1 MKKIIFLI
9 YITLIATSVSWGAG
23 TKDGAERSA
32 LPVPPLLEGEKLKLV
47 MQEGFLTLPMGTS
60 KTMGFNGDYL
70 GPTIRVSNGDLVD
83 IEVQNTLKEDSTV
96 HWHGLHVPAEFDGGP
111 HQIVEAG
118 STWNPKFAIDQKA
131 ATLWYHPHLLGKTA
145 EHVYNGMAGLF
156 YIEDDYSKSLPIPK
170 EYGVDDFPLVIQDR
184 RLDKN
189 GQFAYNPGGRDIM
202 AGYTGNIILVNGA
215 YEPYLDLKKGT
226 YRFRVINGS
235 NSSIFRVR
243 FSDERNFTVIASD
256 GGFLP
261 ESAKASEL
269 IMSPGER
276 FEILVDFSEQGNISL
291 MTDIYGGDSFKSLDF
306 NILKEEG
313 AYYSHPESFNYT
325 PVVYDESK
333 NIKRNFRM
341 ETRGMGG
348 FTINGKFMD
357 MNRIDFTL
365 NKNSTEIWTIEN
377 VGMGMMNIPHSFHV
391 HDVQFSVIS
400 VNGQEPGPLYS
411 GPKDTVLVMPGDKIK
426 IALRFEDYTGIYMYH
441 CHFLEHEDS
450 GMMGQFLIE

>member
-1 MKKIIFLI
+1 MKKIILTVLI
-9 YITLIATSVSWGAG
+9 LLAALTVSWGKGSNDAQ
-23 TKDGAERSA
+23 KRST
-32 LPVPPLLEGEKLKLV
+32 LPIPPLLEGETLTLT
-47 MQEGFLTLPMGTS
+47 MQEGTLTLPMGTS

-70 GPTIRVSNGDLVD
+70 GPTIRVSNGDKVNF
-83 IEVQNTLKEDSTV
+83 EVKNTLKEDSTV

-111 HQIVEAG
+111 HQVVKAG
-118 STWNPKFAIDQKA
+118 TTWKPGFTIDQKA

-156 YIEDDYSKSLPIPK
+156 YIEDEYSKNLPIPK
-170 EYGVDDFPLVIQDR
+170 DYGVNDIPLVLQDR

-189 GQFAYNPGGRDIM
+189 GEFAYNPGRRDVM
-202 AGYTGNIILVNGA
+202 AGYIGNVILVNGA
-215 YEPYLDLKKGT
+215 YEPYLNVKKGT
-226 YRFRVINGS
+226 YRFRILNGS
-235 NSSIFRVR
+235 NSSIFKIK
-243 FSDERNFTVIASD
+243 FSDERKFTVIASD

-261 ESAKASEL
+261 KSMETSTL
-269 IMSPGER
+269 ILSPAER
-276 FEILVDFSEQGNISL
+276 YEILVDFDSEGDTSL
-291 MTDIYGGDSFKSLDF
+291 ITEIYGGDSYKSMDFKTLAQKGRFYD
-306 NILKEEG
+306 
-313 AYYSHPESFNYT
+313 HPESFNYT
-325 PVVYDESK
+325 PVAYDESK

-348 FTINGKFMD
+348 FTINGKSMD

-400 VNGQEPGPLYS
+400 VNGKEPGPLYS
-411 GPKDTVLVMPGDKIK
+411 GPKDTVLVMPGDKIV

-450 GMMGQFLIE
+450 GMMGQFLVE